1 MVIASISPSALIHH
15 FINGPTR
22 KYSDIKS
29 QCAHGSTHSCCEVR
43 LRSQT
48 TRTVM
53 RRTGDSDVSVLI
65 GFVDRLPDP
74 NRVAA
79 SQSTLTSPILENV
92 SHGQLQTRSSVPFD
106 FAMTFVVYL
115 KAIDGHGEAMGL
127 SVAKSGDDGG
137 AVDRGGGR
145 QWWCTEVS
153 DMDRRKKERRKNS
166 DGGQLVVC
174 GGDDER

>member
-1 MVIASISPSALIHH
+1 MASLESRRIFSAIDTSWKMIAPRDH
-15 FINGPTR
+15 
-22 KYSDIKS
+22 
-29 QCAHGSTHSCCEVR
+29 R
-43 LRSQT
+43 LA
-48 TRTVM
+48 
-53 RRTGDSDVSVLI
+53 VS
-65 GFVDRLPDP
+65 DRLPDP